1 MSPLMAGKQE
11 VKDEATGSRKQHMRE
26 QVCVQSRNGQS
37 CLTLVSEH
45 GHHDGEQGAQ
55 DVEQRYGALQDPVVL
70 TLGALAALLD
80 A

>member
-1 MSPLMAGKQE
+1 MC
-11 VKDEATGSRKQHMRE
+11 VRWRTGQL
-26 QVCVQSRNGQS
+26 CL
-37 CLTLVSEH
+37 LTLVSEH

-55 DVEQRYGALQDPVVL
+55 DVEQRDGPLQHPVVL